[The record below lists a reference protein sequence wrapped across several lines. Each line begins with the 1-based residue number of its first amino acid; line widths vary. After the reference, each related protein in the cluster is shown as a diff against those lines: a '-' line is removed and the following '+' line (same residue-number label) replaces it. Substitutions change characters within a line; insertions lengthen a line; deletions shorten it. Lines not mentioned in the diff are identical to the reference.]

1 MFKNYIKIAFR
12 YLRKNKGFSFINIT
26 GFAVGI
32 ACCLA
37 ILLFVKN
44 ELSYDKFNKN
54 YDQIYR
60 IHLSGKVNGNDLSM
74 ALSPAP
80 LGAAIKHDLPE
91 VLSYL
96 CANSSSLPIC
106 RSVK

>member
-1 MFKNYIKIAFR
+1 MFKSYVKIAFR
-12 YLRKNKGFSFINIT
+12 NIRKNKGFSFINIT
-26 GFAVGI
+26 GFSVGI
-32 ACCLA
+32 ACCLT

-80 LGAAIKHDLPE
+80 LGPAISMICPRF
-91 VLSYL
+91 YL
-96 CANSSSLPIC
+96 IHEFKILALLF
-106 RSVK
+106 